1 MQQHQHRHFHTFYQP
16 CFTVTEHNKKTRTK
30 TNNMKSTLL
39 AIAICVAL
47 KGFTQPYVDPLHV
60 RYTYGFKSNSGS
72 GTPFSHFYFGPD
84 LPLKL
89 KNNGLFVISPV
100 YEKWNI
106 DSSSQ
111 KAWLPQ
117 VTGIAL
123 ALSAIIP
130 LDKNHWSLTIS
141 AIPRINGEELN
152 TDDNFQI
159 GGVMLAS
166 YKKKETLKFKFGIYA
181 NREFF
186 GLFIIPLA
194 GIDWRI
200 DERNNLFGVLPGK
213 LSFEH
218 KLSTRFYTGA
228 TFRAITNSY
237 RLNNSNYLRI
247 DDNQISS
254 FIDCYVTKHIVI
266 TSEAGYGIMREL
278 KSGNGYNK
286 HYLTQFKWD
295 DGLFIKLSA
304 SYRIRL

>member
-1 MQQHQHRHFHTFYQP
+1 
-16 CFTVTEHNKKTRTK
+16 
-30 TNNMKSTLL
+30 MKSFVFV
-39 AIAICVAL
+39 IAITIAM
-47 KGFTQPYVDPLHV
+47 KGFTQPFVDPLHV
-60 RYTYGFKSNSGS
+60 RYTYGVKSNSGN
-72 GTPFSHFYFGPD
+72 GTPFSHLYIGPD

-89 KNNGLFVISPV
+89 KNNGFFVISPF

-106 DSSSQ
+106 DSSS
-111 KAWLPQ
+111 KKSWLPP
-117 VTGIAL
+117 VASIGV

-130 LDKNHWSLTIS
+130 LDKNHWTLTVS
-141 AIPRINGEELN
+141 AIPRINGEELAS
-152 TDDNFQI
+152 DDNFQL
-159 GGVMLAS
+159 GGVLLAT
-166 YKKKETLKFKFGIYA
+166 YKKKETLKLKFGVYA

-186 GLFIIPLA
+186 GLFVIPLA

-218 KLSTRFYTGA
+218 KLGAHFYTGA

-237 RLNNSNYLRI
+237 RLSNGNYLRI
-247 DDNQISS
+247 DDNQLSS

-266 TSEAGYGIMREL
+266 TGEAGYGIMREL

-286 HYLTQFKWD
+286 QYLTQFKWD